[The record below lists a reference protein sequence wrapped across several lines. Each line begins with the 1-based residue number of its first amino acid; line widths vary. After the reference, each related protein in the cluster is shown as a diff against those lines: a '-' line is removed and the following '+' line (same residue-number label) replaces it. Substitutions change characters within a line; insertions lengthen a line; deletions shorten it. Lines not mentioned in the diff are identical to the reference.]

1 MITFVCIISQ
11 IKLKVETIETGISY
25 YKEGKFEEAL
35 AVFNRLIQ
43 EEGTQPAYLHYRARV
58 QSRLGAMEEAL
69 IDFDLL
75 LEADAYNTTY
85 ISDKAVVLHL
95 LDRNKEAMEGFDQAL
110 NLDPNNP
117 YRYSSRAYFRDRIGD
132 LKGAI
137 ADYEKAIELDPEDAV
152 AHNNKGIVE
161 EKLGYKEKS
170 QQSFS
175 VADKLS
181 GYKAPDKT
189 EKKPSPLPQIKEES
203 PNDKLPPISNKKSLS
218 ISTYFKIL
226 GSIFTDKKTRGEFK
240 SFIKKKFKGS

>member
-1 MITFVCIISQ
+1 M
-11 IKLKVETIETGISY
+11 ETIETGISY

-35 AVFNRLIQ
+35 AVFNRLIK
-43 EEGTQPAYLHYRARV
+43 EEGSQPAYLHFRARV
-58 QSRLGAMEEAL
+58 QSRLGAMEAAL

-75 LEADAYNTTY
+75 LKADPYNTTY

-175 VADKLS
+175 VADKLT
-181 GYKAPDKT
+181 GYQAPEKT
-189 EKKPSPLPQIKEES
+189 EENPTPLPKIKENSANE
-203 PNDKLPPISNKKSLS
+203 NLPPISDKKPLS
-218 ISTYFKIL
+218 FSTYFNTL
-226 GSIFTDKKTRGEFK
+226 GSIFTDKKTRDEFK
-240 SFIKKKFKGS
+240 SFIKEKFKGF